1 MPAKRGGR
9 EYRQLEAGAVD
20 PFSVSSNNTDQR
32 RSLNELRGHNARDII
47 Q

>member
-9 EYRQLEAGAVD
+9 EYGQLEAGAAD
-20 PFSVSSNNTDQR
+20 PISVSSKNTDQR
-32 RSLNELRGHNARDII
+32 RVLNELRGHNARDII